1 MRRGAAYSI
10 AIGLLAW
17 LLLFV
22 GCGDGGNDGATDGSG
37 DGAGNAG
44 GTVRL
49 DAGDTGGSKSGDG
62 GVDTATLPNLDGGSA
77 SDVSVSQ
84 DLSWLVDTGRST
96 IDSGSNGVDGVAVTL
111 QEWTGW
117 LIDADCV
124 GSNPH
129 THTQN
134 CNLMPTCIA
143 SGEGLYVYAPGKAF
157 DTYAEVDWLPFDLSS
172 QAIAKQI
179 NLVLSRPEDPEL
191 FLTKYSNYIPTIK
204 VTGSLV
210 TSDFPGLVEYG
221 DWTQAVHIHSIAF
234 YYIDGVSRYQVT
246 SPENVA
252 LTQD

>member
-1 MRRGAAYSI
+1 MKRGAAYSI
-10 AIGLLAW
+10 TITLLAW
-17 LLLFV
+17 PLMFV
-22 GCGDGGNDGATDGSG
+22 GCGDGGNDKVNGGGGTGG
-37 DGAGNAG
+37 VG
-44 GTVRL
+44 GTVKL
-49 DAGDTGGSKSGDG
+49 DADETVGSKSGDG
-62 GVDTATLPNLDGGSA
+62 GVDTATLPNRDGGSA
-77 SDVSVSQ
+77 SDVSVTP
-84 DLSWLVDTGRST
+84 DLFWPIDTGRLA
-96 IDSGSNGVDGVAVTL
+96 IDGGGTGVDGGAATL
-111 QEWTGW
+111 QEWIGW

-143 SGEGLYVYAPGKAF
+143 SGEGLYVYAVDKTF

-246 SPENVA
+246 SPENVV